1 MPHDRLP
8 SDRLIVEIDQDMRW
22 ITFLRPDRPPS
33 DHARG
38 GFQLPAGFTLDEVLE
53 AARATGWVVDAREG
67 HAIDQR
73 IGCTT
78 LCDCVREML
87 CYFDAPAVPSKRLLR
102 VKQAI
107 DQWLAGDSG
116 DEARFSL
123 WVCAWLDLVIH
134 DDAREDLL
142 RVDDV
147 WRTDFVKVDVGRH
160 RQRRLQEVLGRS
172 EARVELV
179 EPSAARMAPS
189 ERMRRPPAQPRRE
202 VG

>member
-1 MPHDRLP
+1 MGLH
-8 SDRLIVEIDQDMRW
+8 
-22 ITFLRPDRPPS
+22 
-33 DHARG
+33 
-38 GFQLPAGFTLDEVLE
+38 
-53 AARATGWVVDAREG
+53 
-67 HAIDQR
+67 
-73 IGCTT
+73 
-78 LCDCVREML
+78 
-87 CYFDAPAVPSKRLLR
+87 
-102 VKQAI
+102 
-107 DQWLAGDSG
+107 
-116 DEARFSL
+116 
-123 WVCAWLDLVIH
+123 WLDLVIH